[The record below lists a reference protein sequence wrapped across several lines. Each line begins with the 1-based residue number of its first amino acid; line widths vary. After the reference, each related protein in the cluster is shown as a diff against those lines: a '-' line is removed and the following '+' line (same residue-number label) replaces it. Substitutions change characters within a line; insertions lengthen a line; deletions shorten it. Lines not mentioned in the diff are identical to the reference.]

1 MVSQINGHVQQP
13 GGHNFVSAQ
22 KSQNEQP
29 ERHQPNNQV
38 QKRAP
43 AKHAKLGVQFPI
55 ASNNPLQLLQP
66 LLKGLIFYKKFSNQQ
81 SVNLSTPSF
90 DPLAAEQVPPE
101 NCGFGIRLLQLDES
115 LKYIR
120 IKQNLKNTIENQF
133 AVVDLVRVILPNQ
146 TAEII
151 KIQKQNKASNAWVSS
166 SSAGSSALALDEK
179 KDGTSNSKRKL
190 SQKDIKGVLDIFEGS
205 KHQNISHLAKIGVLQ
220 AKNKSQRDLGLLVR

>member
-1 MVSQINGHVQQP
+1 M
-13 GGHNFVSAQ
+13 
-22 KSQNEQP
+22 
-29 ERHQPNNQV
+29 
-38 QKRAP
+38 
-43 AKHAKLGVQFPI
+43 
-55 ASNNPLQLLQP
+55 
-66 LLKGLIFYKKFSNQQ
+66 
-81 SVNLSTPSF
+81 STPSF

-190 SQKDIKGVLDIFEGS
+190 SQKDIKGGLEIFEGI